1 MKDLYLLSA
10 TEISE
15 LLAAKKIKI
24 QEYFESL
31 IERVRL
37 KEPVVRSW
45 EYFDEELFAAK
56 GVQADNSFF
65 TKAQN
70 RKLTGIPIG
79 IKDILNTTKA
89 SKKKTLKHRGDK
101 TGKSTYTQV
110 SWELDQGYIVAIC
123 YDYSKEYG
131 NQDHFEILRKIKK
144 KPQSSQRELAQELG
158 FSLGKLN
165 YCLKELQIK
174 GLIKIENFKKNPNKI
189 NYLYVL
195 TPEGLAQ
202 KTKLTI
208 NFMKRKMKEYDE
220 LKKEIEE

>member
-1 MKDLYLLSA
+1 MMYLNQMLNND
-10 TEISE
+10 E
-15 LLAAKKIKI
+15 
-24 QEYFESL
+24 FE
-31 IERVRL
+31 
-37 KEPVVRSW
+37 
-45 EYFDEELFAAK
+45 
-56 GVQADNSFF
+56 
-65 TKAQN
+65 T
-70 RKLTGIPIG
+70 
-79 IKDILNTTKA
+79 
-89 SKKKTLKHRGDK
+89 
-101 TGKSTYTQV
+101 
-110 SWELDQGYIVAIC
+110 
-123 YDYSKEYG
+123 
-131 NQDHFEILRKIKK
+131 LRKINEK
-144 KPQSSQRELAQELG
+144 KPLSQRKLANDLG